1 MSSES
6 ARAIGARLL
15 LALLPISASLAL
27 GCTTPLAPSMAP
39 TAGTTPTEQPHPKG
53 RQAIH
58 DRSRLEEALRE
69 ARSLSEMAV
78 LEDIETGNA
87 GHADA
92 QEGYAVEG
100 APELTSRGITI
111 LDGND
116 LMAEALREA
125 RSLSDENSA
134 DTTWGRISRARGA
147 IREITDTEEAR
158 TARLHLARS
167 LDRFS
172 SRLEAA
178 DHPSSTWAPF
188 ARAALEELD
197 HVLTRP
203 ERADPHT
210 TSWARGYRAGLLL
223 RLGEDEAAVPEN
235 DAALLDALAA
245 GSPALT
251 ARWSAQRGHILL
263 KANHLEE
270 ALAAFRS
277 ARAAFGSVGAETS
290 TSERLTLSKQI
301 LLPLADLLLRP
312 DGEDQSRLHE
322 VQRSLEEIRLAEVAE
337 FFGDACLAGRP
348 SRRLESIPGTVVLYP
363 IVFPDRLELIIGKAD
378 RLYRRTV
385 WDGIEAPFEWLRRFR
400 LSLQDPTR
408 LRYRG
413 PAARFYDWL
422 IRPLGDLRPGDGETL
437 VLVPTLEW
445 MGLPIAALWNER
457 EERFLVE
464 EMAVAITPGLELRSP
479 SPIAVERARLLA
491 AGLTTEVE
499 GFAQLPNVVLEVDS
513 VSDAFNGQ
521 QMIGKSYTTATLK
534 DAFASGKFD
543 IVHIASHGVF
553 DESSEDGFL
562 VTSDGRLGIDELA
575 DVIRTTRF
583 DQDTRLE
590 LLVLSACETAVSS
603 PRAAFGLA
611 GVAIRSGAGSAVGS
625 LWRVSDRAT
634 ASLFRRFYEELAREG
649 VSRAEALRRAQR
661 SLREDPSSTHPFY
674 WSPFILINDWL

>member
-1 MSSES
+1 MSSEFGH
-6 ARAIGARLL
+6 ARGARIFFAGLVLL
-15 LALLPISASLAL
+15 ASLAL
-27 GCTTPLAPSMAP
+27 GCATSFAPSFAQKAEGAAAEP
-39 TAGTTPTEQPHPKG
+39 SEAEEQQSPHQG
-53 RQAIH
+53 SNVEQI
-58 DRSRLEEALRE
+58 LRE
-69 ARSLSEMAV
+69 VRTLSAETPEETASERFSEAAV
-78 LEDIETGNA
+78 AID
-87 GHADA
+87 
-92 QEGYAVEG
+92 
-100 APELTSRGITI
+100 
-111 LDGND
+111 
-116 LMAEALREA
+116 
-125 RSLSDENSA
+125 
-134 DTTWGRISRARGA
+134 A
-147 IREITDTEEAR
+147 IRDIEEAR
-158 TARLHLARS
+158 AARLHLARS
-167 LDRFS
+167 FDLFS

-178 DHPSSTWAPF
+178 GRPSSVWAPF
-188 ARAALEELD
+188 ARSALEALG
-197 HVLTRP
+197 HLLSNSTQS
-203 ERADPHT
+203 DPTT
-210 TSWARGYRAGLLL
+210 TSWTHGYRAGLLS
-223 RLGEDEAAVPEN
+223 RLGEDEAAVREN

-245 GSPALT
+245 GNPALT
-251 ARWSAQRGHILL
+251 ARWSAQRGRSLL
-263 KANHLEE
+263 KADHPER

-277 ARAAFGSVGAETS
+277 ARAALGAVGVETS
-290 TSERLTLSKQI
+290 TSERLSLAREI
-301 LLPLADLLLRP
+301 LFPLADLLLRNE
-312 DGEDQSRLHE
+312 GEDQARLHE

-337 FFGDACLAGRP
+337 FFGDACLADRP

-385 WDGIEAPFEWLRRFR
+385 QDGIEDPFEWLRRLR

-422 IRPLGDLRPGDGETL
+422 IRPLGDLRPDEGETL

-457 EERFLVE
+457 EERFLIE

-491 AGLTTEVE
+491 VGLTTEVE
-499 GFAQLPNVVLEVDS
+499 GFARLPNVDLEIDS
-513 VSDAFNGQ
+513 ISEAFSGRQ
-521 QMIGKSYTTATLK
+521 LVGERYTTAALEE
-534 DAFASGKFD
+534 AFASGEFD
-543 IVHIASHGVF
+543 IVHVASHGVF
-553 DESSEDGFL
+553 DDRSDGGFL
-562 VTSDGRLGIDELA
+562 VTSDGRLGIQELA

-583 DQDTRLE
+583 DPDTRLE

-634 ASLFRRFYEELAREG
+634 SSLFRRFYQELNREG

-661 SLREDPSSTHPFY
+661 ALREAPSSAHPFF